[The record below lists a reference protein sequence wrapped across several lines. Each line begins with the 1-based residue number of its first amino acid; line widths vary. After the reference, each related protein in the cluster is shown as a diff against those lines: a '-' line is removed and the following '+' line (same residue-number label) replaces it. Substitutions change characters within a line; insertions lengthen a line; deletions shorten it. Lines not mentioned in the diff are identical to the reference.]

1 MTSMKKSY
9 LLAALSLLLLSGC
22 DKTNPADPS
31 SAPVDPTSSQE
42 VASSQEPVASSSYID
57 SGTAWDAETRE
68 TMVRTLGMVIPEA
81 RHDTFRTKEGVDSYG
96 DPTLWVYC
104 FFEGHTSTTN
114 EPGEEGGDKVIQA
127 AITDYIYELTLSNWA
142 VTYNKSYSAY
152 VCDFETGSHGVEMW
166 VLEGADNGKEA
177 LGIYAYPYVV
187 VPKNAWPTDL
197 ISKVIGAN
205 VPEYALQDGESMQAW
220 EQEGDSSSA
229 NKPYVG
235 IAVTG
240 VADPYDIGAR
250 YALTCQSA
258 GYTVLTGKGEDD
270 SFSTYLGFK
279 TQSSAPCIYFYYD
292 IQYTAFYIYV
302 LPISASTFMGN

>member
-1 MTSMKKSY
+1 MVKKAL
-9 LLAALSLLLLSGC
+9 LLAAISLLALTGC
-22 DKTNPADPS
+22 DEKEVGEVS
-31 SAPVDPTSSQE
+31 SSTAPEVTSSVEQG
-42 VASSQEPVASSSYID
+42 SSSSFVD

-81 RHDTFRTKEGVDSYG
+81 RHDSFRTKEGVDSYG

-250 YALTCQSA
+250 YALTCQNA

-270 SFSTYLGFK
+270 AFSTYLGFK

>member
-1 MTSMKKSY
+1 MKKTL
-9 LLAALSLLLLSGC
+9 LLAAASLLLLSGC

-31 SAPVDPTSSQE
+31 SVLTDPTSSQE
-42 VASSQEPVASSSYID
+42 VASSQEPVTSSSYID
-57 SGTAWDAETRE
+57 NGTAWDAETRG

-166 VLEGADNGKEA
+166 VLEGADGGKEA
-177 LGIYAYPYVV
+177 LGIYAYTYVV
-187 VPKNAWPTDL
+187 VPKNAWATDL
-197 ISKVIGAN
+197 VIKVVGID
-205 VPEYALQDGESMQAW
+205 VPHYVLQEGESIQSW
-220 EQEGDSSSA
+220 EQQGDASSA

-235 IAVTG
+235 VAITG
-240 VADPYDIGAR
+240 VTDPGEIGAR
-250 YALTCQSA
+250 YAATCESA
-258 GYTVLTGKGEDD
+258 GYTVLTSKDEDD
-270 SFSTYLGFK
+270 TYSSYLAYR
-279 TQSSAPCIYFYYD
+279 TRNSAPCIYFYYD

-302 LPISASTFMGN
+302 LPISASTFMGS

>member
-1 MTSMKKSY
+1 MKKTL
-9 LLAALSLLLLSGC
+9 LLAAASLLLLSGC

-31 SAPVDPTSSQE
+31 SALTDPTSSQE
-42 VASSQEPVASSSYID
+42 VVSSQEPIAASSVD
-57 SGTAWDAETRE
+57 NGTAWDAETRE

-114 EPGEEGGDKVIQA
+114 EPGEEGGD
-127 AITDYIYELTLSNWA
+127 
-142 VTYNKSYSAY
+142 NKSYSAY

-197 ISKVIGAN
+197 ISKVIGSN

-240 VADPYDIGAR
+240 VADPYDIGTR
-250 YALTCQSA
+250 YAFTCQSA

-270 SFSTYLGFK
+270 AFSTYLGFK

>member
-1 MTSMKKSY
+1 
-9 LLAALSLLLLSGC
+9 
-22 DKTNPADPS
+22 
-31 SAPVDPTSSQE
+31 
-42 VASSQEPVASSSYID
+42 
-57 SGTAWDAETRE
+57 
-68 TMVRTLGMVIPEA
+68 MVIPEA
-81 RHDTFRTKEGVDSYG
+81 RHDGFRTKEGVDSYG

-197 ISKVIGAN
+197 ISKVIGCN

>member
-1 MTSMKKSY
+1 MKKTL
-9 LLAALSLLLLSGC
+9 LLAAASLLLLSGC
-22 DKTNPADPS
+22 DKTNPAYPS
-31 SAPVDPTSSQE
+31 STPADLASSQE
-42 VASSQEPVASSSYID
+42 VVSSQEPIASSSVD
-57 SGTAWDAETRE
+57 NGTAWDAETRE

-197 ISKVIGAN
+197 ISKVIGGN

-302 LPISASTFMGN
+302 LPISASTFMGS